1 MREIYSD
8 EKLNI
13 AINEF
18 LESNQNI
25 PVFRLLS
32 LTREVCSMI
41 NELPNT
47 RDDEKNV
54 KEKIELLEKIK
65 KICEKETSKWN

>member
-8 EKLNI
+8 EKLKI

>member
-1 MREIYSD
+1 MREIHND
-8 EKLNI
+8 ENLNI
-13 AINEF
+13 AINKF

-25 PVFRLLS
+25 PIFRLLS
-32 LTREVCSMI
+32 LARDVCFMI
-41 NELPNT
+41 NSLPNT

-65 KICEKETSKWN
+65 KICEKETNKWN